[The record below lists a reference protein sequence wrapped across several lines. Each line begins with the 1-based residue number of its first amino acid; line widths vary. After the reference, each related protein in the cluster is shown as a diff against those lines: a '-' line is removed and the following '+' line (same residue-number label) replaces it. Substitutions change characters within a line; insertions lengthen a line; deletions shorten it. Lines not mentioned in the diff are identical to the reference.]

1 MSDAAPTPARS
12 RNGLAFWSW
21 FIGEVISIGGTRI
34 TTIAI
39 PWLVL
44 TTTGSAADAGLVAFA
59 EMLPL
64 VLTKALGGPLIDR
77 LGAVRLAVVLDTAS
91 ALAFGAI
98 PVLWVLGHLSFPVL
112 LAVVAAAGAL
122 RGPGDAAK
130 QSLAPALAQHTG
142 MPLERVTGAASTID
156 RLANTFGAVLA
167 GVLIATVGAAEAL
180 AVTAVGFFVSAA
192 VYWRVLA
199 PSLGW
204 RPYAENQDGD
214 DHEEDGQGY
223 FRRLLTG
230 WRFLRRDPVLVAI
243 TVMVMLTNLL
253 DQAWQAVLVPVWVKD
268 AGESAATIG
277 LLYGVM
283 SAAAVAGAILA
294 ATIAARMPRYWTY
307 AIAYLVAGAP
317 RFIAMG
323 LESPTW
329 VIIATFAIAGLASGF
344 INPIL
349 SAIVFERLPSRLVG
363 RVSSL
368 VTALNFAGIP
378 FGGLV
383 GAALA
388 TGFGAN
394 FGLVAAGAAYAVVT
408 LFPLFLPTWR
418 TIDKHQHQHPDS
430 TSV

>member
-1 MSDAAPTPARS
+1 MTEAVPAPD
-12 RNGLAFWSW
+12 RNTSGLAFWSW
-21 FIGEVISIGGTRI
+21 FIGEVISIGGTRL

-44 TTTGSAADAGLVAFA
+44 TTTGSATDAGLVAFA

-77 LGAVRLAVVLDTAS
+77 LGAVRLAVALDTAS

-98 PVLWVLGHLSFPVL
+98 PVLWVLNHLSFPVL

-130 QSLAPALAQHTG
+130 QSMAPALAQHTG

-167 GVLIATVGAAEAL
+167 GVLIATVGAADAL
-180 AVTAVGFFVSAA
+180 AVTAVGFLVSAT

-199 PSLGW
+199 PALGW
-204 RPYAENQDGD
+204 RPYAQDKD
-214 DHEEDGQGY
+214 DDYEEDGQTY
-223 FRRLLTG
+223 IRRLLVG
-230 WRFLRRDPVLVAI
+230 WQFLRRDPVLVAI

-253 DQAWQAVLVPVWVKD
+253 DQAWQAVLVPVWVKH

-277 LLYGVM
+277 LFYGVM
-283 SAAAVAGAILA
+283 SAAAVVGAILA
-294 ATIAARMPRYWTY
+294 ATIAARIPRYWTY

-323 LESPTW
+323 LDTPTW
-329 VIIATFAIAGLASGF
+329 VIIATFAIAGFASGF

-349 SAIVFERLPSRLVG
+349 SAIVFERLPSRLIG

-394 FGLVAAGAAYAVVT
+394 LGLVAAGAAYAVITV
-408 LFPLFLPTWR
+408 FPLFLPTWR
-418 TIDKHQHQHPDS
+418 TIDKHQHA
-430 TSV
+430 

>member
-12 RNGLAFWSW
+12 RSGLAFWSW

-64 VLTKALGGPLIDR
+64 VLTKALGGPLIDY
-77 LGAVRLAVVLDTAS
+77 LGAVRLTVALDTAS

-268 AGESAATIG
+268 AGESAATI
-277 LLYGVM
+277 
-283 SAAAVAGAILA
+283 
-294 ATIAARMPRYWTY
+294 AARMPRYWTY

-329 VIIATFAIAGLASGF
+329 VIIATFAIAGFASGF

-394 FGLVAAGAAYAVVT
+394 FGLLAAGAAYAVVT